1 MDRKYRQGGFCKL
14 KENMKTNKELK
25 QEYKQKKPTMGVFQ
39 ILNKVSGKVLVEGS
53 TDISSKWNRHRTE
66 LRFGNHR
73 NKGLQGDWNNVGEE
87 NFEFSIISNLDLDD
101 NETLDVSKEVKTLE
115 EMVVEEL
122 KIEDEMRY

>member
-1 MDRKYRQGGFCKL
+1 
-14 KENMKTNKELK
+14 MKTNKELK

-53 TDISSKWNRHRTE
+53 TDISSKLNRHRTE

-73 NKGLQGDWNNVGEE
+73 NKELQGDWNNVGEE
-87 NFEFSIISNLDLDD
+87 NFDFSIISKLDLDD
-101 NETLDVSKEVKTLE
+101 NETLDLSKEVKTLE

-122 KIEDEMRY
+122 NMEVGLMY